1 MSCTA
6 HDTGCQRQ
14 SGCEARKLRKVHNQ
28 KLTFVGIRR
37 YETDLRIH
45 FLLFTTFL
53 VLADAATRLQLCID
67 TRLRFL
73 RDGMHGDG
81 RKGSKVSLVRLT
93 VFEPDHSPTKD
104 EACKFV
110 VQQDACG
117 QSSESRTYVED
128 MYKCPWP
135 TSWRSPKTSAIAG

>member
-6 HDTGCQRQ
+6 HNTGWDSQYRLCDARLE
-14 SGCEARKLRKVHNQ
+14 EAEHQ
-28 KLTFVGIRR
+28 QLTCIGIRR

-73 RDGMHGDG
+73 RDSMHGDR

-93 VFEPDHSPTKD
+93 VFEPNHSPTKNG
-104 EACKFV
+104 ACKV
-110 VQQDACG
+110 V
-117 QSSESRTYVED
+117 
-128 MYKCPWP
+128 
-135 TSWRSPKTSAIAG
+135 

>member
-6 HDTGCQRQ
+6 HNTGCDSQYRL
-14 SGCEARKLRKVHNQ
+14 CDARPKEAENQ
-28 KLTFVGIRR
+28 QFTCVGIRR

-45 FLLFTTFL
+45 LLLFTTFL

-104 EACKFV
+104 EACKV
-110 VQQDACG
+110 VIQQDACG
-117 QSSESRTYVED
+117 QSSKSTAYVED

-135 TSWRSPKTSAIAG
+135 TSWRSPRTSATAG

>member
-1 MSCTA
+1 MRQGVKIS
-6 HDTGCQRQ
+6 TGC
-14 SGCEARKLRKVHNQ
+14 GARILRKIHNQ

-37 YETDLRIH
+37 YETNLRIQ

-73 RDGMHGDG
+73 RDGMHGDR

-104 EACKFV
+104 EACKVV

-117 QSSESRTYVED
+117 QSSENTAYVED
-128 MYKCPWP
+128 IYKCPWP
-135 TSWRSPKTSAIAG
+135 TSWRSPRTSATAG